1 MKKIL
6 LTALLISSSC
16 NAEIIRYHYKDT
28 TYVNLVLQRASSDK
42 RQELSK
48 TLRAENIKQT
58 LKVLKKI
65 DNPADEI
72 SLYQTLSNVYLYGI
86 YTAKNYQKA
95 YQWKL
100 VARALEQE
108 TKATEEWYVNQWNVI
123 EKLEKDLTKQA
134 IIEAQNKAAEWLK
147 SQK

>member
-95 YQWKL
+95 YQWK
-100 VARALEQE
+100 
-108 TKATEEWYVNQWNVI
+108 
-123 EKLEKDLTKQA
+123 
-134 IIEAQNKAAEWLK
+134 
-147 SQK
+147 